1 LNRIK
6 NGTRNAIVS
15 LGIGGRELLIVEI
28 EASNMAIER
37 LRRARQ
43 FLAIHHGR
51 ITRLFRQT
59 ASEWNAD
66 NAQRLGAAL
75 AFYTLLSLAPILIV
89 IVGVAALVFGRQ
101 AATGQL
107 AWEIGDLVGQ
117 DAAVTIQTLIQ
128 AAYKPGTGLLA
139 TALSVL
145 TVMFGASSVVV
156 ELRDDLNLIWRSPAA
171 PAATGVASII
181 RLAKERF
188 YSFALVVVAGLALLF
203 LLALSVAIA
212 ALGKFFHSALPF
224 PEPIMHVLAFLFSF
238 FVITF
243 LFGAVYKSLPDVK
256 LKWSD
261 VTVGASVTSLIFEIG
276 KQLIALYL
284 GKASFSSTY
293 GAAGSLVVLLVWV
306 YYSAQLFFFGA
317 EFTKVYTRTFGSH
330 VAAKVGR

>member
-1 LNRIK
+1 MQ
-6 NGTRNAIVS
+6 S
-15 LGIGGRELLIVEI
+15 LPGESARESRIVES

-43 FLAIHHGR
+43 FLALHHGQ
-51 ITRLFRQT
+51 ITRLFRQS
-59 ASEWNAD
+59 ASEWNRD

-89 IVGVAALVFGRQ
+89 IVGVAALVFGKQ
-101 AATGQL
+101 AAAGQL
-107 AWEIGDLVGQ
+107 AWEIGDLVGH
-117 DAAVTIQTLIQ
+117 DAAAAIQALVQ

-139 TALSVL
+139 TALSVI

-171 PAATGVASII
+171 PSATGVASVI
-181 RLAKERF
+181 RLVKERF
-188 YSFALVVVAGLALLF
+188 YSFALVVVAGLVLLF

-212 ALGKFFHSALPF
+212 ALGRFLHSGSAF
-224 PEPIMHVLAFLFSF
+224 TEPVMHAITFLFSF
-238 FVITF
+238 FVITL
-243 LFGAVYKSLPDVK
+243 LFGAIYKTLPDVK

-330 VAAKVGR
+330 AAAKVGP

>member
-1 LNRIK
+1 M
-6 NGTRNAIVS
+6 
-15 LGIGGRELLIVEI
+15 EI
-28 EASNMAIER
+28 ETSNMAIER

-43 FLAIHHGR
+43 VLAIHYR
-51 ITRLFRQT
+51 QIARLFRQS

-101 AATGQL
+101 AAAGQL
-107 AWEIGDLVGQ
+107 AWEIGDLVGRN
-117 DAAVTIQTLIQ
+117 AATTIQALIQ

-145 TVMFGASSVVV
+145 TVIFGASSVVV
-156 ELRDDLNLIWRSPAA
+156 ELRDDLNLIWRAAA
-171 PAATGVASII
+171 PPATGVAGII
-181 RLAKERF
+181 RLVRERF
-188 YSFALVVVAGLALLF
+188 FSFALVVVAGLVLVF

-212 ALGKFFHSALPF
+212 ALGKLFHSALPF
-224 PEPIMHVLAFLFSF
+224 TEPAMHVLTFLVSF

-243 LFGAVYKSLPDVK
+243 LFGAIYKTLPDVK
-256 LKWSD
+256 LKWTD
-261 VTVGASVTSLIFEIG
+261 VMVGASVTSLVFEIG

-284 GKASFSSTY
+284 GKAGFSSTY
-293 GAAGSLVVLLVWV
+293 GAAGSLVVLLVWI

-317 EFTKVYTRTFGSH
+317 EFTKVYTRTFGSQ
-330 VAAKVGR
+330 VAAKIGR

>member
-1 LNRIK
+1 
-6 NGTRNAIVS
+6 
-15 LGIGGRELLIVEI
+15 
-28 EASNMAIER
+28 MAPER
-37 LRRARQ
+37 LHRARQ
-43 FLAIHHGR
+43 FLAVHYGR
-51 ITRLFRQT
+51 IARLFRQS
-59 ASEWNAD
+59 ASEWNRD

-107 AWEIGDLVGQ
+107 AWEISDLVGHNT
-117 DAAVTIQTLIQ
+117 ASAIQALIQ
-128 AAYKPGTGLLA
+128 AAYQPGTGLLA

-156 ELRDDLNLIWRSPAA
+156 ELRDDLNLIWRAPAA
-171 PAATGVASII
+171 PSASGIASII
-181 RLAKERF
+181 RLARERF
-188 YSFALVVVAGLALLF
+188 YSFALVVVAGLVLLF
-203 LLALSVAIA
+203 LLTLSVAIA
-212 ALGKFFHSALPF
+212 ALGKFFHSDLPF
-224 PEPIMHVLAFLFSF
+224 TEPVMHVVAFLFSV
-238 FVITF
+238 FVITL
-243 LFGAVYKSLPDVK
+243 LFGAIYKTLPDVK

-261 VTVGASVTSLIFEIG
+261 VTVGASVTSLIFEAG

-330 VAAKVGR
+330 VAAKAPMSGGTVSARMQPDSA